1 MSMRPQDIIR
11 QKRDG
16 GELSREE
23 VASFVRGV
31 VEGSWADYQAS
42 ALLMAVYL
50 TGMTTVEMEA
60 LTPPPPGSGELLAS
74 SAVPLPT
81 ADHHSTGGVGDKTSL
96 VIAPLVAACDVAVPM
111 ISGRGLGHTGG
122 TLDKLEA
129 IPGYRV
135 HLDLAEFRKI
145 LGRVGYAMM
154 GQTAEIAPADKKLY
168 ALRDAT
174 ETVESIPLIVASIM
188 SKKLAAGLGA
198 LVLDVKT
205 GSGAFMRDEG
215 RAKALAR
222 ALVRTG
228 HSCGVHTEALLT
240 DMSQPLGAAV
250 GNANEVQECI
260 AIMRGEAGDE
270 AGDVRDLSLEL
281 AARMVWLSGVTASLE
296 EARQKVKRALGS
308 GAALERFRRNVEEQ
322 GGNPRVCDDPR
333 MLTDLTVQEVRVES
347 EHSGYVEAIDAA
359 EVGRAVA
366 SVGGGRARV
375 EDKIDFAVG
384 YIAHARTGQQVSTGE
399 PLGLLYCRAGSQA
412 EAAAARIRA
421 AYTVGE
427 AAPNRVPELIKEV
440 IAQ

>member
-1 MSMRPQDIIR
+1 MRPQDIIR
-11 QKRDG
+11 KKRDG
-16 GELSREE
+16 GELSRDE

-31 VEGSWADYQAS
+31 VDGSWADYQAS
-42 ALLMAVYL
+42 ALLMAVYFN
-50 TGMTTVEMEA
+50 GMTTVEMEA
-60 LTPPPPGSGELLAS
+60 LTQAMLGSGEALDFS
-74 SAVPLPT
+74 DVPLPK
-81 ADHHSTGGVGDKTSL
+81 ADKHSTGGVGDKTSL

-135 HLDLAEFRKI
+135 HLDLSEFRKI
-145 LGRVGYAMM
+145 LSRVGYAMM
-154 GQTAEIAPADKKLY
+154 GQTAEIAPADKRLY

-215 RAKALAR
+215 RARALAK

-228 HSCGVHTEALLT
+228 HSCGVRTEALLT
-240 DMSQPLGAAV
+240 DMSQPLGLAV

-260 AIMRGEAGDE
+260 RIMRGESGEE
-270 AGDVRDLSLEL
+270 ARDVRELSLEL
-281 AARMVWLSGVTASLE
+281 AARMVALSAGGTLE
-296 EARQKVKRALGS
+296 EARSKVLRALDS

-322 GGNPRVCDDPR
+322 GGDPRVCDDPGR
-333 MLTDLTVQEVRVES
+333 LSDLTVREVRVES
-347 EHSGYVEAIDAA
+347 VHAGYVEAVDAA
-359 EVGRAVA
+359 EVGRALA
-366 SVGGGRARV
+366 SIGGGRARV
-375 EDKIDFAVG
+375 EDKIDPAVG
-384 YIAHARTGQQVSTGE
+384 YLARARTGQQVSAGE
-399 PLGLLYCRAGSQA
+399 PLGLLYCRPGPKSD
-412 EAAAARIRA
+412 AAAARIRA
-421 AYTVGE
+421 AYTVGD
-427 AAPNRVPELIKEV
+427 AAPDRVPELIKEV

>member
-1 MSMRPQDIIR
+1 MRPQEIIR
-11 QKRDG
+11 KKRDG
-16 GELSREE
+16 DELSREE

-50 TGMTTVEMEA
+50 SGMTTGEMEA
-60 LTPPPPGSGELLAS
+60 LTQAMLGSGEVLDFS
-74 SAVPLPT
+74 DIPLPK
-81 ADHHSTGGVGDKTSL
+81 ADKHSTGGVGDKTSL
-96 VIAPLVAACDVAVPM
+96 VIAPLAAACGVAVPM

-135 HLDLAEFRKI
+135 HLDLPEFRKI

-154 GQTAEIAPADKKLY
+154 GQTAEIAPADKRLY

-188 SKKLAAGLGA
+188 SKKLASGLGA

-260 AIMRGEAGDE
+260 RVMRGEAKDE
-270 AGDVRDLSLEL
+270 ARDVRDLSLEL
-281 AARMVWLSGVTASLE
+281 AARMVALSGVTETLE
-296 EARQKVKRALGS
+296 EAREKVRRALGS

-322 GGNPRVCDDPR
+322 GGNPRVCDNPQ
-333 MLTDLTVQEVRVES
+333 MLMDLTVQEVRVDS
-347 EHSGYVEAIDAA
+347 ERAGYVEAIDAA

-366 SVGGGRARV
+366 SIGGGRMRV
-375 EDKIDFAVG
+375 EDEIDFAVG
-384 YIAHARTGQQVSTGE
+384 YFARARVGQQVSAGE
-399 PLGLLYCRAGSQA
+399 PLGLLYCRTGPQA
-412 EAAAARIRA
+412 DAAAARIRA

-427 AAPNRVPELIKEV
+427 AAPNQVPELIKEV

>member
-1 MSMRPQDIIR
+1 MTMRPQDIIR

-50 TGMTTVEMEA
+50 NGMTTVEMEA
-60 LTPPPPGSGELLAS
+60 LTQAMLGSGEVLDFS
-74 SAVPLPT
+74 DVELPK
-81 ADHHSTGGVGDKTSL
+81 ADKHSTGGVGDKTSL
-96 VIAPLVAACDVAVPM
+96 VIAPLVAACGVAVPM

-129 IPGYRV
+129 IPGYNV
-135 HLDLAEFRKI
+135 HLDLAEFRRV

-154 GQTAEIAPADKKLY
+154 GQTAEIAPADKRLY

-215 RAKALAR
+215 RARALAK

-240 DMSQPLGAAV
+240 DMSQPLGLAV
-250 GNANEVQECI
+250 GNANEVQECVL
-260 AIMRGEAGDE
+260 IMRGEAGDE
-270 AGDVRDLSLEL
+270 ARDVRELSLEL
-281 AARMVWLSGVTASLE
+281 AARMVALSGGGTLE
-296 EARQKVKRALGS
+296 ESRAKVTRALET

-322 GGNPRVCDDPR
+322 GGDPRVCDDPGR
-333 MLTDLTVQEVRVES
+333 LSDLTVREVRVES
-347 EHSGYVEAIDAA
+347 EHAGYVVSVDAA
-359 EVGRAVA
+359 EVGRALA
-366 SVGGGRARV
+366 SIGGGRQRV
-375 EDKIDFAVG
+375 EDEIDPAVG
-384 YIAHARTGQQVSTGE
+384 YMARARVGQQVSAGE
-399 PLGLLYCRAGSQA
+399 PLGLLFCRPGARS

-421 AYTVGE
+421 AYEVGE
-427 AAPNRVPELIKEV
+427 AAPNHVPELIKEV

>member
-1 MSMRPQDIIR
+1 MRPQEIIR
-11 QKRDG
+11 KKRDG
-16 GELSREE
+16 VELSRED

-31 VEGSWADYQAS
+31 VDGTWADYQAS

-50 TGMTTVEMEA
+50 NGMTTAEMES
-60 LTPPPPGSGELLAS
+60 LTQSMLGSGDVLDFS
-74 SAVPLPT
+74 DVPLPK
-81 ADHHSTGGVGDKTSL
+81 ADKHSTGGVGDKTSL
-96 VIAPLVAACDVAVPM
+96 VIAPLVAACGVAVPM

-135 HLDLAEFRKI
+135 HLELGEFRRI
-145 LGRVGYAMM
+145 LHKVGFAMM

-215 RAKALAR
+215 RARALAR

-228 HSCGVHTEALLT
+228 NSCGVPTEALLT
-240 DMSQPLGAAV
+240 DMSQPLGLAV
-250 GNANEVQECI
+250 GHAHEVQECVS
-260 AIMRGEAGDE
+260 IMRGEADDG
-270 AGDVRDLSLEL
+270 ARPVRDLSVEL
-281 AARMVWLSGVTASLE
+281 AARMVALSGIGGTLE
-296 EARQKVKRALGS
+296 EARASVERALAS

-322 GGNPRVCDDPR
+322 GGDPRVCDDPSI
-333 MLTDLTVQEVRVES
+333 LSDLTVEEVRVES
-347 EHSGYVEAIDAA
+347 VHAGYVVSIDAA

-366 SVGGGRARV
+366 SLGGGRARV
-375 EDKIDFAVG
+375 EDLIDPAVG
-384 YIAHARTGQQVSTGE
+384 FLAHAKTGQLVTAGE
-399 PLGLLYCRAGSQA
+399 PLGLLYCRDAS
-412 EAAAARIRA
+412 AAARAVERIRA
-421 AYTVGE
+421 AYVVGE
-427 AAPNRVPELIKEV
+427 EPPNRVPELIKEV